1 MRMIIKA
8 VYGIYL
14 LLMSARDI
22 KCRELPIVMLGAGLV
37 FVPPFILTD
46 NSGGVLSYIYGAIPG
61 IIFLIVSYLSR
72 GQIGAADACV
82 LICMGLCIGIEPV
95 IGVISISLLAIAL
108 VSMIMLVMGKLN
120 RKSTLPYIPFALLGY
135 LLYIF
140 II

>member
-82 LICMGLCIGIEPV
+82 LIWDYV
-95 IGVISISLLAIAL
+95 
-108 VSMIMLVMGKLN
+108 
-120 RKSTLPYIPFALLGY
+120 
-135 LLYIF
+135 
-140 II
+140 

>member
-46 NSGGVLSYIYGAIPG
+46 NSGGVLS
-61 IIFLIVSYLSR
+61 R
-72 GQIGAADACV
+72 GQMGAADACV

-135 LLYIF
+135 LFYIF